1 MKESVLTD
9 RAGRRSA
16 PPAVVECAERISA
29 YFTTVFEE
37 ISILQERLTAVVART
52 DVTAADVTDVALP
65 LTEAMLARHPL
76 YGGGFV
82 AAPGFLADHHLYLA
96 WWQGDDQQLLA
107 KRAAPGS
114 GDLFDYSRMEWYRTP
129 VSTGRGHITG
139 PFVDYV
145 CSDEYILTAT
155 APVMVGDA
163 PAGVVG
169 ADTLLETFESLMLP
183 AVSAADAI
191 LVNHYRRV
199 VISADPRIPA
209 GRLIDTDEYAVEV
222 PCGELPLSVLA
233 GP

>member
-1 MKESVLTD
+1 MKESALAQQS
-9 RAGRRSA
+9 RAASA
-16 PPAVVECAERISA
+16 TPAITACVEQITT
-29 YFTTVFEE
+29 YFSTVFDE
-37 ISILQERLTAVVART
+37 IAVLQERLTELVAGAA
-52 DVTAADVTDVALP
+52 VTAADVTDVALP
-65 LTEAMLARHPL
+65 LTESMLARHPL

-129 VSTGRGHITG
+129 MSTGRGHITG

-155 APVMVGDA
+155 APVMVGDV

-183 AVSAADAI
+183 AVRTADAT

-199 VISADPRIPA
+199 VISADPRVPA
-209 GRLIDTDEYAVEV
+209 GRLVDVDEYDVEV
-222 PCGELPLSVLA
+222 PCGDLPLTVLA
-233 GP
+233 GR

>member
-1 MKESVLTD
+1 MEESVLTQQ
-9 RAGRRSA
+9 ASSASA
-16 PPAVVECAERISA
+16 PAAITECADHVTA
-29 YFTTVFEE
+29 YFTTVFDE
-37 ISILQERLTAVVART
+37 IAVLQDRLTDLVAGA
-52 DVTAADVTDVALP
+52 DITAADVTDVALP
-65 LTEAMLARHPL
+65 LTEAMLSRHPL

-96 WWQGDDQQLLA
+96 WWQGDDQRLLA

-129 VSTGRGHITG
+129 VSTGRGHVTG

-155 APVMVGDA
+155 APVMVGDT

-183 AVSAADAI
+183 AVRAVDAI

-209 GRLIDTDEYAVEV
+209 GRLIDVDEYAVEA
-222 PCGELPLSVLA
+222 PCGNLPLTILA
-233 GP
+233 GR